1 MTDIFTSHKTTGRSQ
16 KMAQI
21 SDGALRKVVSFATL
35 QNGTLTG
42 LDSHRYRSSGHIIS
56 AKSATGQRANTSC
69 RTREENA
76 ATHPNRT
83 KLVSKRYKRICR
95 SRKDVWNLRAM
106 ADARFIKDDLG
117 LVQKKLEGQIK
128 EQEDSVE
135 NLKKKQT
142 YLETTFKNAQ
152 SHIDEIL
159 RRR

>member
-1 MTDIFTSHKTTGRSQ
+1 
-16 KMAQI
+16 MAQI
-21 SDGALRKVVSFATL
+21 SDGALRKVASFTHL
-35 QNGTLTG
+35 PNGTLTG
-42 LDSHRYRSSGHIIS
+42 LDSHRHRSSSHIIS
-56 AKSATGQRANTSC
+56 TKSATSQRANTSG

-76 ATHPNRT
+76 ATHPNRA
-83 KLVSKRYKRICR
+83 KLLSKRHKRICR

-106 ADARFIKDDLG
+106 ADARFMKDDLG
-117 LVQKKLEGQIK
+117 LVQKKLEGQVK

>member
-1 MTDIFTSHKTTGRSQ
+1 
-16 KMAQI
+16 
-21 SDGALRKVVSFATL
+21 
-35 QNGTLTG
+35 
-42 LDSHRYRSSGHIIS
+42 
-56 AKSATGQRANTSC
+56 
-69 RTREENA
+69 
-76 ATHPNRT
+76 
-83 KLVSKRYKRICR
+83 
-95 SRKDVWNLRAM
+95 M